1 MARKKDFT
9 GIAAGKVKDTIAEAT
24 ADPAQEA
31 PKAQEKRK
39 ARKTYTAQEAA
50 DILEERKSAGRK
62 GVKLPRYNVAFAP
75 SLYEYIQ
82 TMARAAGMSYTDFI
96 NMVLQQHKDDHAD
109 AYKKAIEFRK
119 SL

>member
-9 GIAAGKVKDTIAEAT
+9 GIAAAGKVKSTIAEAT
-24 ADPAQEA
+24 AEPAQE
-31 PKAQEKRK
+31 AQEKRK
-39 ARKTYTAQEAA
+39 ARKTYNAQEAA
-50 DILEERKSAGRK
+50 DFLEERKSAGRK

-75 SLYEYIQ
+75 SLYDYIQ

-96 NMVLQQHKDDHAD
+96 NMVLQQHKDAHAD
-109 AYKKAIEFRK
+109 AYEKAIEFRK